1 MLGEV
6 LEEVVLVGRL
16 VVVVLEGVADAGR
29 VEVAGVV
36 TVLDMVAGLLL
47 DVLVVEVLAVG
58 LETLVDVFVLVI
70 VEVDAG
76 LLLTEELTF
85 G

>member
-16 VVVVLEGVADAGR
+16 VVVLEGVADAGR

-47 DVLVVEVLAVG
+47 DVLVVEVLTVG

>member
-47 DVLVVEVLAVG
+47 DVLVVEVLTVG
-58 LETLVDVFVLVI
+58 LEILVDVFVLVI

>member
-47 DVLVVEVLAVG
+47 DVLVVEVLTVG